1 MKPVSETRSDAFKA
15 SLEAGDVVLEFGQLA
30 APAPGA
36 ERAAVSVSERIVLP
50 LETARRLHLSLG
62 EALKPHAGALRA
74 AEAQALPPEQAAAA
88 MRPANAASDRPAPD
102 SAGARAA
109 LLLRLVSELGV
120 PFQHERSFRMMGG
133 ALHANRFLLSVDRRG
148 IGGDA
153 RTRVL
158 DICQRLSMPEAL
170 HGAATARFDTAS
182 CVHFGFEG
190 DAGRVVVKLYL
201 ERPVPPEEARRAR
214 ERGEAAL
221 LHVAFKW
228 EPDSGAHVVSEYL
241 WHPALSAAEIAARL
255 ERHVYLGADH
265 GSRQIAQ
272 AVLEVAASHARVE
285 ELQYLEVREPGN
297 GRRSFDLNLYN
308 ARLLVKDVQEALYRM
323 RERYDVRPGQFQAI
337 YDQIK
342 GKVLGHL
349 AGGLHRDGRDFFNVY
364 YGVGS
369 FPQFHGAFRAAR

>member
-1 MKPVSETRSDAFKA
+1 MKPVSDTRSDAFKA

-30 APAPGA
+30 PSAPDAA
-36 ERAAVSVSERIVLP
+36 RATVSVSERVVLP
-50 LETARRLHLSLG
+50 LEAARRLHLSLG

-74 AEAQALPPEQAAAA
+74 ADAQALAPEQAAAA
-88 MRPANAASDRPAPD
+88 MRHAHGAVDRPRPD
-102 SAGARAA
+102 STGERAA
-109 LLLRLVSELGV
+109 LLLRLVGELGV
-120 PFQHERSFRMMGG
+120 PFQHERSFRMTEG

-148 IGGDA
+148 ISGDSAA
-153 RTRVL
+153 RML
-158 DICQRLSMPEAL
+158 GICQRLSMPEAL
-170 HGAATARFDTAS
+170 RGAAMARFDMAS

-214 ERGEAAL
+214 EQGEPTL
-221 LHVAFKW
+221 LHLAFKW
-228 EPDSGAHVVSEYL
+228 EPDSGAHVVTEYL
-241 WHPALSAAEIAARL
+241 WHPELSAPEIAARL
-255 ERHVYLGADH
+255 ERNVYQGADH

-272 AVLEVAASHARVE
+272 AVLEVAASQARAE
-285 ELQYLEVREPGN
+285 ELQYLEVQEAGN

-308 ARLLVKDVQEALYRM
+308 ARLLVKDVQRELYRM
-323 RERYDVRPGQFQAI
+323 RERYDVRPGQFQAL

-349 AGGLHRDGRDFFNVY
+349 AGGLHRDGRDFFNLY

-369 FPQFHGAFRAAR
+369 FPQFHGAFRRAR